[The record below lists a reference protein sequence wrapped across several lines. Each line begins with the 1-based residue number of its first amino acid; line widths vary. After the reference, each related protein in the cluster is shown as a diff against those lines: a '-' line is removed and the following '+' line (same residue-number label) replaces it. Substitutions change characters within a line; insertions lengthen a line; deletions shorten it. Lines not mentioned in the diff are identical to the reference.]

1 MADTTTGETLADTT
15 VTTSTRADTAIG
27 INNLKFVLMT
37 IKIMSR
43 LSFVASVGKF
53 TLCTKQFS
61 LFSTVTVTHVHER
74 CFLCHEIVFLKNKN
88 IVFSTGTLVPQS
100 FFHVDE

>member
-61 LFSTVTVTHVHER
+61 LFSTVLRNVSSRVAELVLVISCR
-74 CFLCHEIVFLKNKN
+74 SGSDFLF
-88 IVFSTGTLVPQS
+88 
-100 FFHVDE
+100 

>member
-53 TLCTKQFS
+53 TLCTEQFS
-61 LFSTVTVTHVHER
+61 LFSTVLRNVSSRVTELVQVLR
-74 CFLCHEIVFLKNKN
+74 VKNRVKYLGH
-88 IVFSTGTLVPQS
+88 TGIALYV
-100 FFHVDE
+100 

>member
-53 TLCTKQFS
+53 TLCTEQFS
-61 LFSTVTVTHVHER
+61 LFSTVLRNVSSRVAE
-74 CFLCHEIVFLKNKN
+74 
-88 IVFSTGTLVPQS
+88 LVLVISCRSRLFILMDPDHRS
-100 FFHVDE
+100 FR